1 MAEGK
6 KPRSKRPSFPS
17 PRVPE
22 GLMRV
27 NVELGSHIFDLDLAE
42 QAEIP
47 LDFKGLN
54 ESLSRFPGDL
64 GTWSMMEQIARKILD
79 ELEAKLEIKEAELQG
94 EVRARLARADIKAT
108 VKEVEAHVTLDK
120 GRMELAEMIL
130 KAKHDLGL
138 IVAGRQTI
146 YTKKDCMLAL
156 GSNYR
161 AEMDTGLSVKDRVGR
176 AKEQL
181 EDLYKG
187 GK

>member
-1 MAEGK
+1 MGTK
-6 KPRSKRPSFPS
+6 KPTSKRSSS
-17 PRVPE
+17 PTVPE

-27 NVELGSHIFDLDLAE
+27 NVELGHHIFDLDLAV

-54 ESLSRFPGDL
+54 EALSRFPGDL

-79 ELEAKLEIKEAELQG
+79 ELEAKLEIKEAELHG
-94 EVRARLARADIKAT
+94 EVRSRLEAAGLKAT
-108 VKEVEAHVTLDK
+108 VKDIEALITLDK
-120 GRMELAEMIL
+120 GRIELAEMIL

-161 AEMDTGLSVKDRVGR
+161 AEMDTGMSIKDRVGR
-176 AKEQL
+176 AKDQL
-181 EDLYKG
+181 GKLYEG
-187 GK
+187 GN